1 MNFNPFPIKISK
13 RLFLRSICASDA
25 ETILYLQS
33 NQKVNQ
39 FIKRP
44 EHRQTKST
52 EDALSFI
59 EKQHKN
65 IENNVSI
72 VWGITLKNKPQL
84 IGTICLWN
92 FSKNRDI
99 AEVGYDLNPEYHN
112 KGIMSEALNMI
123 IDYGFKEL
131 KLHKIE
137 AFTDFKNES
146 SKRLLTKNGF
156 QLNALRKDID
166 NTSNLIFEIKNVKAS
181 I

>member
-1 MNFNPFPIKISK
+1 MNFHPFPIQTSK
-13 RLFLRSICASDA
+13 RLFLRNIKASDA
-25 ETILYLQS
+25 ETIFFLRS
-33 NQKVNQ
+33 DKTVNQ

-44 EHRQTKST
+44 KHRQTKSI
-52 EDALSFI
+52 EDAFSFI

-72 VWGITLKNKPQL
+72 VWGITLKNDPQL

-92 FSKNRDI
+92 FSESRDV
-99 AEVGYDLNPEYHN
+99 AEVGYDLNPEFHN

-123 IDYGFKEL
+123 IDFGFKEL

-137 AFTDFKNES
+137 AFTDCKNES

-156 QLNALRKDID
+156 HLNASRKDTD
-166 NTSNLIFEIKNVKAS
+166 NASNLIFEIDNNL